1 MSITDEL
8 VDFCRFV
15 GIGSFN
21 VRHILNDSIHVFHG
35 RIVPLPYVPDS
46 IIIGSEG
53 IIPTVRATVSVT
65 IIQGSIQLISLNI
78 LRIHIQTVYSTSKV
92 LENGMPRFFKRL
104 AEGVFDLEDLKFRTR
119 ELADFVK
126 DASNIYGFDLNK
138 TIAVGFSN
146 GANIAAS
153 LLLSYPGTL
162 MGAILFRAMV
172 PFIPNSPP
180 DLSDKKVLL
189 SAGVYDPI
197 VSESQTQSL
206 YDILKKSRAN
216 VTLKWQQSG
225 HNLTESDILDAKEWL
240 SESIR

>member
-1 MSITDEL
+1 MKQP
-8 VDFCRFV
+8 DFKYRFIPSQSQQHV
-15 GIGSFN
+15 GDNSDQAYRPKDN
-21 VRHILNDSIHVFHG
+21 KSETLTLLLLHG
-35 RIVPLPYVPDS
+35 TGGNEDDL
-46 IIIGSEG
+46 
-53 IIPTVRATVSVT
+53 
-65 IIQGSIQLISLNI
+65 IQVGQMISPSASL
-78 LRIHIQTVYSTSKV
+78 LSPRGKV

-119 ELADFVK
+119 ELADFAK

-172 PFIPNSPP
+172 PFIPNSPL

-189 SAGVYDPI
+189 SAGVFDPI
-197 VSESQTQSL
+197 VSEHQTRSL
-206 YDILKKSRAN
+206 FDILEKNRAN

-240 SESIR
+240 SENIH

>member
-1 MSITDEL
+1 MKQP
-8 VDFCRFV
+8 DFKYRFIPSQSQQQVADNSDQAYRPKDNKSKTLTLLLLHGTGGNEDDLIQV
-15 GIGSFN
+15 G
-21 VRHILNDSIHVFHG
+21 
-35 RIVPLPYVPDS
+35 
-46 IIIGSEG
+46 
-53 IIPTVRATVSVT
+53 
-65 IIQGSIQLISLNI
+65 QMISPSASL
-78 LRIHIQTVYSTSKV
+78 LSPRGKV

-104 AEGVFDLEDLKFRTR
+104 AEGVFDLEDLKFRTS

-126 DASNIYGFDLNK
+126 EASSMYGFDLNK

-172 PFIPNSPP
+172 PFIPNSPL